1 MTSFGQYD
9 EDTTW
14 VFTFGPET
22 FLTVFFVIVAV
33 AMFVGFLVQMI
44 RHENHAYAAMI
55 EHGEVERGPA
65 VEGEPPVY

>member
-1 MTSFGQYD
+1 MKTFGEYD
-9 EDTTW
+9 ESTTW

-22 FLTVFFVIVAV
+22 FLTVAFVILGLA
-33 AMFVGFLVQMI
+33 FLVFFLVRMV

-55 EHGEVERGPA
+55 AHTEVESGPA